1 MSDKELKFSDD
12 PKDLEVA
19 VEWVAEKR
27 KRISRQRKVRDDAKN
42 RLKPLLDE
50 AAKKKAERLAG
61 TICIDARNCT

>member
-1 MSDKELKFSDD
+1 MSDKEFKLSDD

-27 KRISRQRKVRDDAKN
+27 KRISRQRKVRDDAKR

-50 AAKKKAERLAG
+50 AAKKKAERLNG
-61 TICIDARNCT
+61 TT

>member
-1 MSDKELKFSDD
+1 MSEKEFKLSDD

-27 KRISRQRKVRDDAKN
+27 KRISRQRKVRDDAKR

-50 AAKKKAERLAG
+50 AAKKKAERLNG
-61 TICIDARNCT
+61 TT

>member
-1 MSDKELKFSDD
+1 MSEKEFKLSDD

-27 KRISRQRKVRDDAKN
+27 KRISRQRKVRDDAKK

-61 TICIDARNCT
+61 TT

>member
-1 MSDKELKFSDD
+1 MSEKEFKLSDD

-27 KRISRQRKVRDDAKN
+27 KRISRQRKVRDDAKR

-50 AAKKKAERLAG
+50 AAKKKNERLNG
-61 TICIDARNCT
+61 TT

>member
-1 MSDKELKFSDD
+1 MSDKEFKLSDD

-27 KRISRQRKVRDDAKN
+27 KRISRQRKVRDDAKK

-61 TICIDARNCT
+61 TT